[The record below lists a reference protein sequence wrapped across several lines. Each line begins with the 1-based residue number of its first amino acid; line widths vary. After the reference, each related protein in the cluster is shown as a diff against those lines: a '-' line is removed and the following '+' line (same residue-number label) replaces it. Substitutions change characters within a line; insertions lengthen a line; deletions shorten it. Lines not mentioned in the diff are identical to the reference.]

1 MFCHHGR
8 SPVTR
13 DRQVTAA
20 PIGLQDEKK
29 KMLITIPMREI
40 KEVEEIISIDDM
52 TIEM

>member
-29 KMLITIPMREI
+29 MLITISMREI